1 MATIQDIADEVG
13 ISKAAV
19 SRILNKKGSF
29 NKATISR
36 VFQVA
41 KQLNYTLPNDAQLLN
56 EQYFKVIGAVFPIGQ
71 SPYYSVLVSLLE
83 EVAYSYGYSLMVCS
97 SMYDKEKEEEFF
109 NALRDKRISGIIY
122 GSFNSQVEVPTSD
135 GWPIVTVGHRIS
147 EEITVI
153 KSDNYAA
160 GRIAAKHLIGKGC
173 KSFLYISAYQVGEKN
188 DERFKG
194 FAEELS
200 KRNLPM
206 KAYFTG
212 GNDNPENIFSAITQ
226 MFLDN
231 PDAEAI
237 FVESQAL
244 AIKCLKVCDALGIV
258 IPKQMKLVSYGTEAL
273 SLYSYPEVTLVVENT
288 AQIAYEAVTALVEQ
302 IEKSSNTQE
311 HEIVLPVSLSQKQTS

>member
-41 KQLNYTLPNDAQLLN
+41 KQLNYTLPNAAQLLN
-56 EQYFKVIGAVFPIGQ
+56 EQYFKVIGAVLPIGH

-109 NALRDKRISGIIY
+109 NVLRDKRISGIIY
-122 GSFNSQVEVPTSD
+122 GSFNSQVEVPSD
-135 GWPIVTVGHRIS
+135 EWPIVTVGHRIS

-194 FAEELS
+194 FAAELS
-200 KRNLPM
+200 KRNLSM
-206 KAYFTG
+206 KPYFTG
-212 GNDNPENIFSAITQ
+212 GNDNPEYIFSAITQ

-244 AIKCLKVCDALGIV
+244 AIKCLKVCDALGIA
-258 IPKQMKLVSYGTEAL
+258 IPRQMKLVSYGTEAL
-273 SLYSYPEVTLVVENT
+273 SLYSYPEVTMVIENT

-302 IEKSSNTQE
+302 IEESSNPKKN
-311 HEIVLPVSLSQKQTS
+311 EIVLPVSLSQKQTS